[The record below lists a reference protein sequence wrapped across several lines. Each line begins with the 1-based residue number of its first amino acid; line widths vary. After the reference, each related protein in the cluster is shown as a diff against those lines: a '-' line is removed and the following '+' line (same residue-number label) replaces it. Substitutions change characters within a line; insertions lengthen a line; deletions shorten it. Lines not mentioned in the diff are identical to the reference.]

1 MKKIWDNFKL
11 TAKVAK
17 TNNMQFRVALAAKDG
32 AKGIQVS
39 EWYMK
44 KSSGEYK
51 PSGKNLFIPINA
63 TINEQPFEVAGT
75 LAHEILQAIE
85 DAKDF
90 PVEDPAGAVYAKEEL

>member
-11 TAKVAK
+11 FAKVSK

-44 KSSGEYK
+44 KRVGEYK
-51 PSGKNLFIPINA
+51 PSGKQLFIPIMA
-63 TINEQPFEVAGT
+63 IINEQPLHVAST
-75 LAHEILQAIE
+75 LAREILKAVE
-85 DAKDF
+85 AVNDF
-90 PVEDPAGAVYAKEEL
+90 PVDDPAGAVYAKEEL